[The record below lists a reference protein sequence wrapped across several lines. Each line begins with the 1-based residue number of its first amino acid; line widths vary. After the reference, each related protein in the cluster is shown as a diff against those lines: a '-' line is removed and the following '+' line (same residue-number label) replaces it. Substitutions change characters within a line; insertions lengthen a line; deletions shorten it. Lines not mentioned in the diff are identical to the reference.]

1 MVTGKIKFPT
11 GIRFIE
17 KSDVHKHIKSFV
29 PEMDKF
35 TLSDYYKWSL
45 EENSHIIVREVDG
58 NISAVLYL
66 TIHDDH
72 IMIEMV
78 VRNKEF
84 VSSKGSGGDL
94 IKAVETVI
102 ARYHK
107 KKEIRLEAMGQV
119 ADYYLKFLKYEKYG
133 EPYKDSDWG
142 LLVPMKKLLSH
153 S

>member
-1 MVTGKIKFPT
+1 MKFPT

-17 KSDVHKHIKSFV
+17 KNDIRKHIKSFV

-35 TLSDYYKWSL
+35 TLTDYYEWSL
-45 EENSHIIVREVDG
+45 EEHSHVIVREIDE

-84 VSSKGSGGDL
+84 VLGKGSGGDL

-102 ARYHK
+102 ARYYG
-107 KKEIRLEAMGQV
+107 KKEIRLESMAQV
-119 ADYYLKFLKYEKYG
+119 ADYYLKFLKYEKYD

-142 LLVPMKKLLSH
+142 LLVPMKKQLSH